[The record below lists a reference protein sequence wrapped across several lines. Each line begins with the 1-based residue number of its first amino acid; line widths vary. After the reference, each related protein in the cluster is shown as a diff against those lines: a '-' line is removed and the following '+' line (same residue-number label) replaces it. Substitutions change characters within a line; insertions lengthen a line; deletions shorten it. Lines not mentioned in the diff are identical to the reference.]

1 MTRGER
7 NSMQIKD
14 IKDLLDLYAADIDNY
29 RRLYKSALADNYEL
43 EKELLRKN
51 EIIQHYEDLFRK
63 VSE

>member
-1 MTRGER
+1 
-7 NSMQIKD
+7 MQIKD
-14 IKDLLDLYAADIDNY
+14 IKDLLYLYAADRDNY

-51 EIIQHYEDLFRK
+51 EIIHQYEDPSRE

>member
-1 MTRGER
+1 
-7 NSMQIKD
+7 MQIKD
-14 IKDLLDLYAADIDNY
+14 IKDLLDLYAADRDNY

-51 EIIQHYEDLFRK
+51 EIIQQYEDPSRE